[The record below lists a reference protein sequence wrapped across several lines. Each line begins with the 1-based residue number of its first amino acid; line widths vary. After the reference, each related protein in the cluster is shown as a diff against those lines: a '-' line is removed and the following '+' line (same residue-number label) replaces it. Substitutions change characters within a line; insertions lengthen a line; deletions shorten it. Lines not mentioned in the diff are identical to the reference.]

1 MKRIV
6 MISNEFSPYKIY
18 GGLGIATKRLANQLV
33 NCGNLV
39 TIIFPLNNHY
49 FIKSTNN
56 LEIKPFLMEN
66 IDYKLSNYEIAK
78 YFSTISEKILIE
90 ITKLDIPKESIF
102 IVHDNEMALT
112 VKLIKN
118 FRPDCKII
126 FWLHSLYDYPK
137 RKFFNKDHKKLFSCE
152 SLLASAID
160 NSDLTVTS
168 SGIIKDSKTVEWPE
182 VINEIKKSLIKAEN
196 DNKILEV
203 ESFGCLP
210 KKQENKKNLE
220 TKKRNKDYFL
230 FPSRPSFSKGI
241 GFFGELSNNYKNDY
255 DFFAIGPIPKEILDL
270 YPAIQEINWLSQ
282 RQLFSFMKS
291 AKAVILPSI
300 TEGYGLSAA
309 ESILLSAT
317 TIYHDIGGHDIL
329 KNYPN
334 SFFPSLTKKEKEK
347 LYLFWG
353 ELLEE
358 DREPIKIWLESKS
371 NFKELL
377 EWWKKII
384 IALPHSDKKNKTIKN
399 NKTWGKLVTEEIKK
413 RGW

>member
-1 MKRIV
+1 MKKII
-6 MISNEFSPYKIY
+6 MISNEFYPYKIY
-18 GGLGIATKRLANQLV
+18 GGLGIATRRLADQLI

-39 TIIFPLNNHY
+39 TILFPLNYN
-49 FIKSTNN
+49 FAKSIDN
-56 LEIKPFLMEN
+56 LEIKSFFMEDIN
-66 IDYKLSNYEIAK
+66 YKLSNYEIAN
-78 YFSTISEKILIE
+78 YFAVISKKILSE
-90 ITKLDIPKESIF
+90 IAKLDIPKESIF

-112 VKLIKN
+112 VKLIKK

-137 RKFFNKDHKKLFSCE
+137 RFFFNEKYKKLFSCE

-160 NSDLTVTS
+160 NSDLTITS
-168 SGIIKDSKTVEWPE
+168 SGVIKDSKTTEWPE
-182 VINEIKKSLIKAEN
+182 VINEIKKSLIKAKN

-210 KKQENKKNLE
+210 KKQENKKNLK
-220 TKKRNKDYFL
+220 TKKENKDYFL

-241 GFFGELSNNYKNDY
+241 GFFGELSNYYKNDY
-255 DFFAIGPIPKEILDL
+255 DFFAIGPIPKEILSL
-270 YPAIQEINWLSQ
+270 YPAIKEINWLSQ
-282 RQLFSFMKS
+282 RQLFLLMKS
-291 AKAVILPSI
+291 AKGVILPSI

-317 TIYHDIGGHDIL
+317 TIYHDIGGHNIL

-334 SFFPSLTKKEKEK
+334 SFCPVLTKEQKEK

-358 DREPIKIWLESKS
+358 KQEPIKIWLKSKS
-371 NFKELL
+371 NFNDLF
-377 EWWKKII
+377 EWWEKII
-384 IALPHSDKKNKTIKN
+384 ITLPNSDKESKTIKN
-399 NKTWGKLVTEEIKK
+399 NKTWGELITEEIKI
-413 RGW
+413 RRW